1 MKQQLLFFLLAC
13 GILSNAQVF
22 SENFNGGSMPS
33 GWTVNNPDSSFNW
46 AVGSQSG
53 FAIFPSGAAFFD
65 DDDAGPTSINSN
77 ARLVSPV
84 INLVGVA
91 SPKLSFKYA
100 NMIYDLDSTVK
111 VEVYNGTSWVQVFSS
126 SGDSGQ
132 WGIDWNT
139 FMYTVDAYDNATN
152 IDLTPY
158 INANFR
164 LRFVYNDAGDYSYGV
179 AIDDVTIT
187 SAALATSDISLE
199 DKLQI
204 YPNPVKDNL
213 YIKSDL
219 KSNSKISVIDMSGKL
234 LKTFTGISESYNLSD
249 LPKGTYMIL
258 IGDGKDMIRKKI
270 IKQ

>member
-33 GWTVNNPDSSFNW
+33 GWTVNNPDTTYNW
-46 AVGSQSG
+46 GVGSQAG
-53 FAIFPSGAAFFD
+53 FVIFPSGAAFFD
-65 DDDAGPTSINSN
+65 DDDAGPSSINSN

-84 INLVGVA
+84 INLVGVT

-100 NMIYDLDSTVK
+100 NMIYDLDSTIK
-111 VEVYNGTSWVQVFSS
+111 VEVFNGTSWIQVFSS
-126 SGDSGQ
+126 VGDSGQ

-139 FMYTVDAYDNATN
+139 FMYTIEAYDNATN

-158 INANFR
+158 INANFQ
-164 LRFVYNDAGDYSYGV
+164 LRFVYDDAGDYSYGA

-187 SAALATSDISLE
+187 SASLATSEVSAE

-204 YPNPVKDNL
+204 YPNPVRDNL

-219 KSNSKISVIDMSGKL
+219 KSNSKVSVIDMSGKFV
-234 LKTFTGISESYNLSD
+234 KTFTGAAESYNLSD
-249 LPKGTYMIL
+249 LPRGTYMIV
-258 IGDGKDMIRKKI
+258 IDDGENVIKKKI

>member
-13 GILSNAQVF
+13 GISNAQVF

-33 GWTVNNPDSSFNW
+33 GWTVNNPDTTYNW
-46 AVGSQSG
+46 GVGSQSG

-111 VEVYNGTSWVQVFSS
+111 VEAFNGTSWVQVFSS

-132 WGIDWNT
+132 WGIDFNT
-139 FMYTVDAYDNATN
+139 FMYIVETYDNAVN

-158 INANFR
+158 KNANFQ
-164 LRFVYNDAGDYSYGV
+164 LRFVYTDAGDYSYGV

-187 SAALATSDISLE
+187 NAALATSDISAE
-199 DKLQI
+199 AKLQI

-213 YIKSDL
+213 YIRSDL
-219 KSNSKISVIDMSGKL
+219 KPNSKVSVVDMSGKL
-234 LKTFTGISESYNLSD
+234 VKTFTGKSGSYNLSD
-249 LPKGTYMIL
+249 LPKGTYIIL
-258 IGDGKDMIRKKI
+258 IDEDKEVIRRKI

>member
-77 ARLVSPV
+77 ARLVSPI

-126 SGDSGQ
+126 AGDSGQ

-164 LRFVYNDAGDYSYGV
+164 LRFVYNDAGDYSYGI

-187 SAALATSDISLE
+187 SAALATSDISFE

-219 KSNSKISVIDMSGKL
+219 KSRSKISVVDMSGKMV
-234 LKTFTGISESYNLSD
+234 KTFTDTSGSYNLSD

-258 IGDGKDMIRKKI
+258 IDDGKEMIRKKI

>member
-13 GILSNAQVF
+13 GVSNAQVF

-46 AVGSQSG
+46 AVGSQPG

-65 DDDAGPTSINSN
+65 DDNAGPTSINSN

-111 VEVYNGTSWVQVFSS
+111 VEVYNGTSWIQVFSS
-126 SGDSGQ
+126 VGDSGQ
-132 WGIDWNT
+132 WGIDLNT
-139 FMYTVDAYDNATN
+139 FMYTVEAYDNATN

-158 INANFR
+158 INANFKF
-164 LRFVYNDAGDYSYGV
+164 RFVYNDVGDYSYGV

-187 SAALATSDISLE
+187 SSVLATSDISLE
-199 DKLQI
+199 DKLLI
-204 YPNPVKDNL
+204 YPNPVRDNL

-219 KSNSKISVIDMSGKL
+219 KSNSKVSVIDMSGKL
-234 LKTFTGISESYNLSD
+234 VKTFTDKSGSYNLSD

-258 IGDGKDMIRKKI
+258 IDDEKEMIRKKI

>member
-13 GILSNAQVF
+13 GIISHAQVF

-53 FAIFPSGAAFFD
+53 FAIFPSGAAYFD
-65 DDDAGPTSINSN
+65 DDNAGPTSINSN

-111 VEVYNGTSWVQVFSS
+111 VEVYNGTSWIQVFSS
-126 SGDSGQ
+126 AGDSGQ

-158 INANFR
+158 INANFQ
-164 LRFVYNDAGDYSYGV
+164 LRFVYNDGGDYSFGA
-179 AIDDVTIT
+179 AIDDVIIT
-187 SAALATSDISLE
+187 SAALATSDISLG

-219 KSNSKISVIDMSGKL
+219 KSNSKVSVIDMSGKL
-234 LKTFTGISESYNLSD
+234 VKTFVGASESYDLSD

-258 IGDGKDMIRKKI
+258 IDNGKEMIRKKI

>member
-1 MKQQLLFFLLAC
+1 MKKQLLFFLLAC
-13 GILSNAQVF
+13 GISSNAQVF
-22 SENFNGGSMPS
+22 SENFNGGLMPS

-53 FAIFPSGAAFFD
+53 FATFPSGAAFFD
-65 DDDAGPTSINSN
+65 DDNAGPTSINSN

-91 SPKLSFKYA
+91 SPKLSFKHA

-111 VEVYNGTSWVQVFSS
+111 VEAFNGTSWVQIFSS

-132 WGIDWNT
+132 WGVDWNT

-158 INANFR
+158 INANFQ
-164 LRFVYNDAGDYSYGV
+164 LRFVYNDAGDYSYGA

-187 SAALATSDISLE
+187 SATLATSDISSE
-199 DKLQI
+199 DKFQM

-213 YIKSDL
+213 YITSDL
-219 KSNSKISVIDMSGKL
+219 KSGSKVSVVDMSGKL
-234 LKTFTGISESYNLSD
+234 VKKFTGKSGSYDLSD

-258 IGDGKDMIRKKI
+258 IDEGEKVIRKKI